1 MGRFSNAR
9 QEEGMESR
17 FLSVFA
23 PIESAKRIQII
34 DMLRGVALLGILLVN
49 VGRLWR
55 SLTYLKWQAHA

>member
-1 MGRFSNAR
+1 
-9 QEEGMESR
+9 MESR